1 MDTAT
6 RHPAQSKPAPRPILG
21 LLVVCLGMAAAPLD
35 TAVNIAF
42 PSITRAFGLAVP
54 DIRWVVVAYVLTYLS
69 LMLVFG
75 RLGDLLGYRRIFQIG
90 LLVSAAGFAACSAAS
105 TYPIL
110 LLGRVLQGVGIALTL
125 SCAPALAVSL
135 FEEAARTRILGVY
148 AGMMAAGSALGP
160 LVGGFLVE
168 WAGWP
173 AVFWARAPIVLAA
186 LALSW
191 LIPPGGVQGSIR
203 GFDAAGAGLLVIW
216 MSALLLAFAV
226 DVAQVGVS
234 SLVALAL
241 LAALAFV
248 AFVVHELRH
257 PQPLIRLALFRD
269 AQFAVMNAASIGV
282 NLAAFAVL
290 LLVPYYLLRVA
301 ALDVTAGGTILAAGA
316 AGTILGSWIA
326 GRAVARVGIRLL
338 ALAGVALSLAGL
350 SVVSGWEPATPL
362 AVLIASLVVQGIGVG
377 LFQVAYADLVLAT
390 LPVADRGIAGSL
402 TMVTR
407 TIGVVGGATAL
418 SAAFR
423 HFEGASLAAG
433 APPAQAFLSGF
444 QSTFICAAACTAL
457 CFAIAAVRRRTA
469 R

>member
-1 MDTAT
+1 
-6 RHPAQSKPAPRPILG
+6 
-21 LLVVCLGMAAAPLD
+21 
-35 TAVNIAF
+35 
-42 PSITRAFGLAVP
+42 
-54 DIRWVVVAYVLTYLS
+54 
-69 LMLVFG
+69 
-75 RLGDLLGYRRIFQIG
+75 
-90 LLVSAAGFAACSAAS
+90 
-105 TYPIL
+105 
-110 LLGRVLQGVGIALTL
+110 
-125 SCAPALAVSL
+125 
-135 FEEAARTRILGVY
+135 
-148 AGMMAAGSALGP
+148 
-160 LVGGFLVE
+160 LVE